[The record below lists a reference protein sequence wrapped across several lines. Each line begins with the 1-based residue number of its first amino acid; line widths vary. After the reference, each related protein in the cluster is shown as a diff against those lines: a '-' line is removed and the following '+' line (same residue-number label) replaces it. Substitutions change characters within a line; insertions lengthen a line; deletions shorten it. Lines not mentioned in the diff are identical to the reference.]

1 MNKTNGRPWS
11 QEDITTLLKQTQA
24 KKSIEEIAKKQN
36 RSVSNIRSRLKAIA
50 ANMYLKEKMPF
61 EKIQEITGVQKS
73 ALVIQKNPK
82 VITIVKEQPLAQ
94 PKESNES
101 KEPKESKEQPLAQA
115 KEPKDDPQPLAEPKE
130 QLEIQLNSICQK
142 ITNQIIHIL
151 VPFITI
157 S

>member
-1 MNKTNGRPWS
+1 MNTLNRPWS

-24 KKSIEEIAKKQN
+24 KKSIEDIAKKQK

-50 ANMYLKEKMPF
+50 ANMYLKDKMPF
-61 EKIQEITGVQKS
+61 EKIQEITGIQKS

-82 VITIVKEQPLAQ
+82 IITIVKEP
-94 PKESNES
+94 
-101 KEPKESKEQPLAQA
+101 PLAQA
-115 KEPKDDPQPLAEPKE
+115 KEQPLEQAKEQPKE
-130 QLEIQLNSICQK
+130 QAKEQPKDQVEIQLNSICQK

-157 S
+157 L

>member
-1 MNKTNGRPWS
+1 MNTLNRPWS

-24 KKSIEEIAKKQN
+24 KKSIEDIAKKQK

-50 ANMYLKEKMPF
+50 ANMYLKDKMPF
-61 EKIQEITGVQKS
+61 EKIQEITGIQKS
-73 ALVIQKNPK
+73 ALIIQKNPK
-82 VITIVKEQPLAQ
+82 IITIVKEPQ
-94 PKESNES
+94 
-101 KEPKESKEQPLAQA
+101 LAQA
-115 KEPKDDPQPLAEPKE
+115 KEQPLEQAKEQPLEQAKEQALVQQKEQPIE

-157 S
+157 L